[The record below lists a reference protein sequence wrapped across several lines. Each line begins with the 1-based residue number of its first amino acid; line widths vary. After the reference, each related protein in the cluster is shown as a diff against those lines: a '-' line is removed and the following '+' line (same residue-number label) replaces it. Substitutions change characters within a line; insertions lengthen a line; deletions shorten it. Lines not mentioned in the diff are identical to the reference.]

1 MKPVRKP
8 VPKFPKQSPDHPPI
22 QKSSSHP
29 KRKVLV
35 RLLTTPSENVVGPPT
50 VHQQQKEEEEGGVA
64 KVVTSSSE
72 NKKDTRIK
80 KQGFSISLTKEEIE
94 LDFLKLAGVKPK
106 RKPRKRDKD
115 VQTALDSTFPGL
127 KLQTITFSSTPQF
140 RRKISSSGGLEF
152 TLVPVQVPLQNST
165 KYCRAVHS
173 QDQGR
178 HAAVGISLIHI
189 NDINKIIHR
198 FPEGQAA
205 YANLPLKECAI
216 SSTISIPPR
225 NLMTKEEFST

>member
-8 VPKFPKQSPDHPPI
+8 VPKFPKQSPDHPPV
-22 QKSSSHP
+22 QKSSSRS

-35 RLLTTPSENVVGPPT
+35 RLTTTSSENIVGLPT
-50 VHQQQKEEEEGGVA
+50 VWQQQQQKEKEGGAA

-115 VQTALDSTFPGL
+115 VQTALDCKFPGL
-127 KLQTITFSSTPQF
+127 KLQTITYRIQPHLPVIESYCESFPCVLAASLVFFLFKSRTFIP
-140 RRKISSSGGLEF
+140 
-152 TLVPVQVPLQNST
+152 TLLSAMPAQN
-165 KYCRAVHS
+165 
-173 QDQGR
+173 
-178 HAAVGISLIHI
+178 LI
-189 NDINKIIHR
+189 
-198 FPEGQAA
+198 F
-205 YANLPLKECAI
+205 
-216 SSTISIPPR
+216 
-225 NLMTKEEFST
+225 

>member
-22 QKSSSHP
+22 QKSSSRS

-35 RLLTTPSENVVGPPT
+35 RLTTTSSENIVGLPT
-50 VHQQQKEEEEGGVA
+50 VWQQKEKEGGVA

-115 VQTALDSTFPGL
+115 VQTALDCKFPGL
-127 KLQTITFSSTPQF
+127 KLQTITY
-140 RRKISSSGGLEF
+140 R
-152 TLVPVQVPLQNST
+152 
-165 KYCRAVHS
+165 
-173 QDQGR
+173 
-178 HAAVGISLIHI
+178 
-189 NDINKIIHR
+189 
-198 FPEGQAA
+198 
-205 YANLPLKECAI
+205 
-216 SSTISIPPR
+216 
-225 NLMTKEEFST
+225 